1 MKFTSTNLE
10 GINMAE
16 KTKEEIVINEVTEE
30 YLQDKLYD
38 IRGYKV
44 MHDADLD

>member
-1 MKFTSTNLE
+1 
-10 GINMAE
+10 MAE